1 MPNEVSLNGPDQQPP
16 TPEAASEFAPRSN
29 LNGAVSQRLQQVS
42 QFARSFRDFGLL
54 MGFSPN
60 ASARREAGAGRMGG
74 FVGGLSELSS
84 SPSLRNGRRV
94 YGRFRREREGRGRIP
109 DPRYDRR
116 EQLNPSPSPISTS
129 EAPMSEEEL
138 RSSLATLNVAG
149 TPINFPGPLT
159 LDSDASVLS
168 YMRRNNIPPTR
179 YRALLG
185 NLQRA
190 SQTLPAAL
198 QARPELQG
206 AQVTYSCDGNR
217 VWAAWQIGNRV
228 MSAFA
233 TGTQVM
239 FVDGPPALPGR
250 GPIRVTTASGVPM
263 SWSLSASGSNIYQG
277 NGRTITERMSTGST
291 TFEMHEGGRIA
302 SAGFFSTD
310 GIFIARANYA
320 SAILPNP
327 NSLDGARADSATIR
341 ASAPGMYLYVP
352 DQSRLPPAYRA
363 IAQQYNGWLPP
374 PSSLLAGNSPQ
385 DIRAKEQQ
393 LMAFAA
399 SLDLETSN
407 AWLTGIFVGTQEQEP
422 WNLIVSNLRFDRRRG
437 NYRGLD
443 GLRNGVGGCMQMAD
457 LGVQILRRRGYT
469 AVALRVEH
477 DHAAAVA
484 LQPVAGGYQ
493 LIVYDSMGVHF
504 RPPAASPVAALMG
517 AWQDDRH
524 GRPAMAEFID
534 DNMNA
539 GTISYDALAARMMAS
554 GSAGPS
560 PLPASAPTSAPRRT
574 VRR

>member
-29 LNGAVSQRLQQVS
+29 LNGAASQRLQRVS
-42 QFARSFRDFGLL
+42 QFANSFRNFGLL
-54 MGFSPN
+54 MGFGPN
-60 ASARREAGAGRMGG
+60 AAARREAGTGRMGT
-74 FVGGLSELSS
+74 FVGGPNSS
-84 SPSLRNGRRV
+84 STIDRGRRV
-94 YGRFRREREGRGRIP
+94 YTQFRRGREGRERIP
-109 DPRYDRR
+109 EPRFDRR
-116 EQLNPSPSPISTS
+116 DQLQPSPSPISTS
-129 EAPMSEEEL
+129 EAPMSEEDL
-138 RSSLATLNVAG
+138 RNALATLNVGGQPLA
-149 TPINFPGPLT
+149 FPGPLT
-159 LDSDASVLS
+159 LASDATVLG

-179 YRALLG
+179 YRALLS

-190 SQTLPAAL
+190 SEMLPAAL
-198 QARPELQG
+198 QARPEIQG
-206 AQVTYSCDGNR
+206 ASVAYSCDGNR
-217 VWAAWQIGNRV
+217 VWATWQLGGRQY
-228 MSAFA
+228 SAFA

-250 GPIRVTTASGVPM
+250 GPIRVVTAGGVPM
-263 SWSLSASGSNIYQG
+263 AWNVTASGSNTYEG
-277 NGRTITERMSTGST
+277 NGRLITERMSTGSS
-291 TFEMHEGGRIA
+291 TFEMREGGRVA

-310 GIFIARANYA
+310 GIFIARANFA
-320 SAILPNP
+320 QAPLPNP
-327 NSLDGARADSATIR
+327 RSLDGARADSATIR
-341 ASAPGMYLYVP
+341 VASPGMYLYIP

-363 IAQQYNGWLPP
+363 IAEQYNGWLPP
-374 PSSLLAGNSPQ
+374 PSVLLAGGSPQ
-385 DIRAKEQQ
+385 EIRTKEQQ
-393 LMAFAA
+393 LLAFAA

-437 NYRGLD
+437 NYRGLE
-443 GLRNGVGGCMQMAD
+443 GLRNGVGGCMQVAD

-524 GRPAMAEFID
+524 ARPAMAEFID

-539 GTISYDALAARMMAS
+539 GTISYEALAARMSGGPQMPAS
-554 GSAGPS
+554 G
-560 PLPASAPTSAPRRT
+560 PTPPGRTPRRT
-574 VRR
+574 